1 MKKSSRLKL
10 RFLLN
15 ANISRT
21 LIPPLSSLGF
31 DVVHIS
37 QVGKSEMSDEEAIK
51 LSKSQKRIIVTHDLD
66 YGEIYYLK
74 EQGKIGVIQLRLTDQ
89 TTQNTL
95 KKLTQFLDSK
105 KSKSVELNESLIVI
119 SDKKIRLFS
128 P

>member
-1 MKKSSRLKL
+1 
-10 RFLLN
+10 
-15 ANISRT
+15 
-21 LIPPLSSLGF
+21 
-31 DVVHIS
+31 
-37 QVGKSEMSDEEAIK
+37 MSDEEAIK

-105 KSKSVELNESLIVI
+105 KSKSVELI
-119 SDKKIRLFS
+119 FS
-128 P
+128 FLH

>member
-1 MKKSSRLKL
+1 
-10 RFLLN
+10 
-15 ANISRT
+15 
-21 LIPPLSSLGF
+21 
-31 DVVHIS
+31 
-37 QVGKSEMSDEEAIK
+37 MSDEEAIK